1 MEVCLEVTRLQL
13 AKHFRFV
20 KELKAL
26 GQMWGAEH
34 PQEDP
39 FQQKSADSCQQPQKV
54 RSFTSCASWQE
65 SVYEGF

>member
-34 PQEDP
+34 LQEDP
-39 FQQKSADSCQQPQKV
+39 FQQKSDDLGQQPQKV
-54 RSFTSCASWQE
+54 RVFTSRSSWQ
-65 SVYEGF
+65 